1 MEKSKTLSKKLISL
15 VLSLLMVLSCFSGMG
30 LTAFAAPTCPN
41 PGCGSTNVE
50 PFGNVENEWECQDC
64 GYIFGAPSGGDEDDV
79 SFTKVT
85 DASQITA
92 ENIGTCA
99 AEDAKSWAIAN
110 WDDLLKDS
118 FFAEIAFYSRTGE
131 LNYVQVYSG
140 LDEESLTQYFD
151 NLTGT
156 ASISDLQGWFGNG
169 HSVFICTPAAP
180 AEDGPLVGTVIKVG
194 DTLTLDGD
202 YIEVMPGINDQVTD
216 SFKLERMEY
225 DNYFNGWGAVFEE
238 SYAFLIAGDETP
250 EPDGFYVSGGNGTQS
265 HPYTLALHYASAAPV
280 TEWHIGDPINLGGK
294 YYINDDQG
302 APSSYGFDRDVIVS
316 EPVYET
322 MYNQWIFENVIA
334 SNASEAY
341 ALYISLPTG
350 KTASDV
356 PTGFKVKSGDGTEA
370 SPYEFELVYAA
381 AATAYADYVNT
392 TTVIKFDDKDWYL
405 IEDNS
410 TSATEGTVTL
420 LSKECVGA
428 SIFGGSSTYSG
439 STVEGVVNN
448 YYTNSISTDAKAA
461 VDGNGM
467 FLLTTDQANAIKTA
481 NVDVLKCSKA
491 TGAQSILWWLGS
503 PYDSDNA
510 VCVYG
515 DDGSIRDNGEYVE
528 RTLGVRPALKLD
540 LSKVEFDSETKTFA
554 VVKSAYADY
563 LPAEADDADALAAKV
578 VKFGGMDWYLIEDNS
593 TSETE
598 GTVTLFAKEC
608 VGASKFG
615 TNNNTYSGS
624 TVETYV
630 NNWYTSNISADAKAA
645 VDGNGMFLLTAD
657 QARALSSGVRKC
669 SEASGADTNL
679 WWLCTPFSYYLEVM
693 CVDGD
698 YGVVRDGVDD
708 GTNVKNTLGVRPALQ
723 LDLSKVGFNSETNTF
738 AVPHTHDDIT
748 FTAWT
753 STNSLPTDGGNYY
766 LTNDV
771 VLDNT
776 WYAPN
781 GAINLC
787 LDGHSITAAEGKEIQ
802 LMDVE
807 NGATLNLYDKED
819 NSGSISGAVSVN
831 GAILVNSG
839 TFNMYGGTIKDNI
852 TTDHGAGVRV
862 QSGGTFSLYGGSIEN
877 NKTKNQGG
885 YGGGV
890 HVETNSTF
898 NMSGGS
904 IKNNTAF
911 SSAGVFIGTNC
922 TFNMSGGSITGN
934 TATNGEGGVLFTND
948 GTATFKLSG
957 DVTIS
962 DNVTKIDIEEINVH
976 ETHPSNMV
984 IPDSV
989 TIEVVDAL
997 TGEGKIYVQIGTSRV
1012 FTNSTGSVKAKDY
1025 IDKFVSDSATYRIR
1039 TEGDELKIE
1048 APYLRVGG
1056 TFVYDDNAA
1065 DVFKDGK
1072 VKFTPANET
1081 TTYATL
1087 TLNGY
1092 QYDGTGDENSE
1103 GIIYLDSAQLRIVL
1117 KGENIVK
1124 ATNPGI
1130 MINRGADTIIS
1141 SENGGSLEV
1150 VSKQGDAIY
1159 ANGALTVE
1167 SGTISATGGNRGI
1180 AANGINLNGGKIVAT
1195 GTGERGYG
1203 IYCDNLPWLSASS
1216 VSINSGITSL
1226 IASGTLGA
1234 VYGGVANALEG
1245 LGWSNITGTDGQE
1258 TIAVAAE
1265 ARSLEYKK
1273 VAFVSHT
1280 HSFTYSAS
1288 GATITAT
1295 CSADDCT
1302 LTDSK
1307 ATLTIAAPDNLT
1319 YDTNAKAAV
1328 ITDANAI
1335 RGTAKVQY
1343 QTKNGSTYGEATET
1357 APTNAG
1363 TYKASITVGGAT
1375 ASVEYTIAKAD
1386 PTCTAPT
1393 GLTATYGQTLADV
1406 TLTNPS
1412 GNTAGTWAWADSR
1425 TSVGNA
1431 GTNTFKASFVPTDTT
1446 NYNTKT
1452 NIDVSVTVAKKEVT
1466 VSGIKANNKVYD
1478 GSCNA
1483 TIDTSRATISGAL
1496 SGDTL
1501 TVSADASFSD
1511 KNVGEDKTVYLSN
1524 ITLGGE
1530 SASNYTLASSGQQET
1545 TEASI
1550 TAKEVTISG
1559 ITANNKVYDGT
1570 TAATVNYTS
1579 ATIQGM
1585 VSGDDL
1591 SIYTD
1596 FASSNFADKNVG
1608 NNKTVTISS
1617 LTFTGYDAAN
1627 YTVGSVTV
1635 TANITAKE
1643 VGLTW
1648 SNTELTYNGKAQKPT
1663 ATATG
1668 LAGQD
1673 TCTVTVVGEQT
1684 NAGNNYTATAQSLSN
1699 SNYKLPENKTTA
1711 FKINKASQT
1720 APAAP
1725 TEASKTINSITL
1737 NEIPNGEYKCGAGD
1751 WQTSPTFTGL
1761 TQNQTYTFRQRYA
1774 ADANHNASAGSE
1786 ETVIRTANHTHS
1798 FTYTKEGMSI
1808 VATCSGEGICS
1819 LSNNKVS
1826 FTLVPPTENLV
1837 YDGTDKLATL
1847 EGVDAFNAA
1856 TGMNVS
1862 ANDIVYNYK
1871 AKSSD
1876 SAVVVTET
1884 KNAGIYQAL
1893 YTLQTDFPRPVLTSG
1908 FTISKANPTYT
1919 APTGVTATYGD
1930 TLADVALPDGW
1941 AWVDDTTSVG
1951 DAGTKTFKANYT
1963 PADTTNYNT
1972 VENVDVTVKVNQ
1984 AEITPTVTLEGWTY
1998 GENANQPVITG
2009 NTGNGTVTITY
2020 ATKGSDSFSDAV
2032 PTNAG
2037 EYTVK
2042 ATVAATTNYNG
2053 GTATADFTI
2062 AKADIAPTVSLD
2074 GWTYGDEA
2082 NKPVL
2087 EGNTGKGV
2095 VTYLYKEKGASDMS
2109 CIEEAPTQA
2118 GEYTVKAIIDETDN
2132 YNAGSATADFTIA
2145 KLKVTITAE
2154 DKTSKR
2160 EAALKELT
2168 CKVDGKILDSDD
2180 LGIKVTTNAKA
2191 AVAGKYVIKVAY
2203 TANAN
2208 YDVTVVNGTYTVTD
2222 RITAKERTAGKNK
2235 INSAIKATVNKD
2247 GSITAKWGAVANA
2260 EKFEVYAGYCD
2271 KGGYQKVKTAKGN
2284 ETSFKITKINK
2295 KALNQKK
2302 PVKIYVV
2309 AYRKVNGKY
2318 EKITQSINL
2327 HVAGKQVK
2335 KSTNAKAITVKKDKF
2350 TLKVKKTATIKPTLV
2365 LQDSKKKGVEHVAKF
2380 RYQST
2385 NKAVATVD
2393 ANGKITAVGKGK
2405 CTIYIFAN
2413 NGKLKSVKV
2422 TVK

>member
-1 MEKSKTLSKKLISL
+1 MEKSKTISKKMISL

-30 LTAFAAPTCPN
+30 LTA
-41 PGCGSTNVE
+41 
-50 PFGNVENEWECQDC
+50 
-64 GYIFGAPSGGDEDDV
+64 
-79 SFTKVT
+79 
-85 DASQITA
+85 
-92 ENIGTCA
+92 
-99 AEDAKSWAIAN
+99 
-110 WDDLLKDS
+110 
-118 FFAEIAFYSRTGE
+118 
-131 LNYVQVYSG
+131 
-140 LDEESLTQYFD
+140 
-151 NLTGT
+151 
-156 ASISDLQGWFGNG
+156 
-169 HSVFICTPAAP
+169 
-180 AEDGPLVGTVIKVG
+180 
-194 DTLTLDGD
+194 
-202 YIEVMPGINDQVTD
+202 
-216 SFKLERMEY
+216 
-225 DNYFNGWGAVFEE
+225 
-238 SYAFLIAGDETP
+238 YAG
-250 EPDGFYVSGGNGTQS
+250 
-265 HPYTLALHYASAAPV
+265 
-280 TEWHIGDPINLGGK
+280 
-294 YYINDDQG
+294 
-302 APSSYGFDRDVIVS
+302 
-316 EPVYET
+316 
-322 MYNQWIFENVIA
+322 
-334 SNASEAY
+334 
-341 ALYISLPTG
+341 
-350 KTASDV
+350 
-356 PTGFKVKSGDGTEA
+356 EA
-370 SPYEFELVYAA
+370 SPY
-381 AATAYADYVNT
+381 ADLENT
-392 TTVIKFDDKDWYL
+392 TTVITFDNKQWYL

-420 LSKECVGA
+420 LSKDCVAA

-467 FLLTTDQANAIKTA
+467 FLLTTDQANAIQQSQNGLNVLKCNQYDVTVYNAWWLCSQGYGSYMVAYVDGNSGDVDGDGGDVDSTIGVRPALKLDLSKVEFDSETKTFALPAPAPTSTVSFTKVTSADEITAENIGTCAAEDAKSWAIA
-481 NVDVLKCSKA
+481 NWDDLLGGSFFAEIAFYSRTGELYFVQLYSGLDEESFPTYFDTLVDTASISNLQEWFADGHSVFICTPAAPAEDGPLVGTVIKVGDTLTLDGDYTEVMPGVIDQATDSFKLERMEYDNYFNGWGAVFEEAYAFLIAGDETPEPDGFYVSGGNGTQSHPYTLALHYAPSAYADLENTTTVITFDNKQWYLIEDNSTSATEGTVTLLSKECVGASVFDGNQSTSYSGSTIETFVNNWYSDNVTADAKSAVSGGMFLLEADIANELIEDVLKCSWEDYY
-491 TGAQSILWWLGS
+491 GDNLWWLSTPVEAGENDR
-503 PYDSDNA
+503 YVAFVKDGVVKA
-510 VCVYG
+510 
-515 DDGSIRDNGEYVE
+515 DGSGMSVYVE
-528 RTLGVRPALKLD
+528 LGVRPALKLD

-554 VVKSAYADY
+554 LPAPSAYAGY
-563 LPAEADDADALAAKV
+563 VPAEADDADALAAKV
-578 VKFGGMDWYLIEDNS
+578 VKFNGMDWYLIEDNS

-608 VGASKFG
+608 VGASEFG

-693 CVDGD
+693 SVDGD

-708 GTNVKNTLGVRPALQ
+708 GTNVKNTLGVRPALK
-723 LDLSKVGFNSETNTF
+723 LDLSKVGFNSETKTF
-738 AVPHTHDDIT
+738 AVPHIHDDIT

-771 VLDNT
+771 KLDNT

-781 GAINLC
+781 SAINLC

-839 TFNMYGGTIKDNI
+839 TFNMYGGTIKDNM

-862 QSGGTFSLYGGSIEN
+862 LSGGTFSLYGGSIEN
-877 NKTKNQGG
+877 NKTKSTTGG
-885 YGGGV
+885 CGGGV

-904 IKNNTAF
+904 IKNNTAAGG
-911 SSAGVFIGTNC
+911 AGVFIGSNC
-922 TFNMSGGSITGN
+922 TFNLSGGSITGN
-934 TATNGEGGVLFTND
+934 IATNGEGGGVSFTSDSNSP
-948 GTATFKLSG
+948 ATFKLSG
-957 DVTIS
+957 NPTVTDNIFKFDDDQANFHIS
-962 DNVTKIDIEEINVH
+962 S
-976 ETHPSNMV
+976 PSNV
-984 IPDSV
+984 ALTDNLK
-989 TIEVVDAL
+989 IEVVGAL
-997 TGEGKIYVQIGTSRV
+997 TGDGKISISKELPGV
-1012 FTNSTGSVKAKDY
+1012 FTKSSNSVKASDY
-1025 IDKFVSDSATYRIR
+1025 IYKFTTDSRMNRIK
-1039 TEGDELKIE
+1039 TEGDELRIE
-1048 APYLRVGG
+1048 SPHLVIGG

-1065 DVFKDGK
+1065 DVFGDGK
-1072 VKFTPANET
+1072 VKFTPASDENSN
-1081 TTYATL
+1081 AKL

-1092 QYDGTGDENSE
+1092 QYDGTEVSERE
-1103 GIIYLDSAQLRIVL
+1103 GIVYFDNIPLDIVL
-1117 KGENIVK
+1117 KGENTIKVDN
-1124 ATNPGI
+1124 APGI
-1130 MINRGADTIIS
+1130 MINAPANTVIS
-1141 SENGGSLEV
+1141 SDNGGSLEV
-1150 VSKQGDAIY
+1150 VSEQGDAIY
-1159 ANGALTVE
+1159 VNGALTVE

-1180 AANGINLNGGKIVAT
+1180 AANGINLGGGKIVAK

-1203 IYCDNLPWLSASS
+1203 IYCESLPWLPASS

-1234 VYGGVANALEG
+1234 VYGSVANELEG

-1258 TIAVAAE
+1258 TIAVTAE
-1265 ARSLEYKK
+1265 ARSLEYKM
-1273 VAFVSHT
+1273 VSFVSHT

-1295 CSADDCT
+1295 CANTDGGCM
-1302 LTDSK
+1302 LTDNK
-1307 ATLTIAAPDNLT
+1307 ATLTIAAPENLT

-1335 RGTAKVQY
+1335 QGTAKVQY
-1343 QTKNGSTYGEATET
+1343 QTKSGSTYGEATET

-1363 TYKASITVGGAT
+1363 TYKASITLGGAT

-1386 PTCTAPT
+1386 PTCVAPT
-1393 GLTATYGQTLADV
+1393 GVTATYGQTLADV
-1406 TLTNPS
+1406 TLTNPE

-1425 TSVGNA
+1425 TSVGNVVTPA
-1431 GTNTFKASFVPTDTT
+1431 ATFKASFVPTDTT

-1452 NIDVSVTVAKKEVT
+1452 NIDVSVKVAKKEVT
-1466 VSGIKANNKVYD
+1466 VSDIKANNKVYD

-1496 SGDTL
+1496 LGDTL
-1501 TVSADASFSD
+1501 TFSADASFAD
-1511 KNVGEDKTVYLSN
+1511 KNVGEDKTVNLSN

-1545 TEASI
+1545 TTASI
-1550 TAKEVTISG
+1550 TPKEVTISG

-1570 TAATVNYTS
+1570 TAATINDTS

-1585 VSGDDL
+1585 VIGDDL

-1596 FASSNFADKNVG
+1596 FASGNFADKNVG

-1617 LTFTGYDAAN
+1617 LLLTGYDAAN

-1643 VGLTW
+1643 VGLEW

-1684 NAGNNYTATAQSLSN
+1684 NAGDNYTATAQSLSN
-1699 SNYKLPENKTTA
+1699 SNYKLPEKKTTA

-1725 TEASKTINSITL
+1725 TEAGKTVNSITL
-1737 NEIPNGEYKCGAGD
+1737 NTIPNGEYKCGAGD

-1761 TQNQTYTFRQRYA
+1761 EQNKTYTFRQRYA
-1774 ADANHNASAGSE
+1774 ADANHNASTGSE
-1786 ETVIRTANHTHS
+1786 EAVIRTANHEHS
-1798 FTYTKEGMSI
+1798 FTYSSSNGTI
-1808 VATCSGEGICS
+1808 TATCNGAGTCS
-1819 LSNNKVS
+1819 LTDNKVS
-1826 FTLVPPTENLV
+1826 FTLTAPTNLV
-1837 YDGTDKLATL
+1837 YDGTDKKATL
-1847 EGVDAFNAA
+1847 DGVDAFNAA
-1856 TGMNVS
+1856 TGLNVS

-1893 YTLQTDFPRPVLTSG
+1893 YTLQTGSSGPVADIT
-1908 FTISKANPTYT
+1908 FTVAKANPTYE
-1919 APTGVTATYGD
+1919 APTGLYATYGD
-1930 TLADVALPDGW
+1930 TLADVTLPDGW

-1972 VENVDVTVKVNQ
+1972 VENVDVTVKVNP
-1984 AEITPTVTLEGWTY
+1984 ADITPTVT
-1998 GENANQPVITG
+1998 
-2009 NTGNGTVTITY
+2009 
-2020 ATKGSDSFSDAV
+2020 
-2032 PTNAG
+2032 
-2037 EYTVK
+2037 
-2042 ATVAATTNYNG
+2042 
-2053 GTATADFTI
+2053 
-2062 AKADIAPTVSLD
+2062 LD

-2082 NKPVL
+2082 NTPSVT
-2087 EGNTGKGV
+2087 GNAGNGDVAYTYAQKG
-2095 VTYLYKEKGASDMS
+2095 SDEFS
-2109 CIEEAPTQA
+2109 SDVPTDA
-2118 GEYTVKAIIDETDN
+2118 GDYTVKAVIAETAN
-2132 YNAGSATADFTIA
+2132 YNGGEATADFTIA
-2145 KLKVTITAE
+2145 KAKVTITAD
-2154 DKTSKR
+2154 DKSSKR
-2160 EAALKELT
+2160 EAKLKKLT
-2168 CKVDGKILDSDD
+2168 YKVDGKIYDGDD
-2180 LGIKVTTNAKA
+2180 LGIKVSSNAKA
-2191 AVAGKYVIKVAY
+2191 AVAGKYVIKVTY
-2203 TANAN
+2203 IENAN
-2208 YDVTVVNGTYTVTD
+2208 YDVTTVNGTYTVTD
-2222 RITAKERTAGKNK
+2222 RITANERTKGKNK
-2235 INSAIKATVNKD
+2235 INSAVKATVNKN
-2247 GSITAKWGAVANA
+2247 GSVTAKWGAVANA
-2260 EKFEVYAGYCD
+2260 DKFEIYANYCSKD
-2271 KGGYQKVKTAKGN
+2271 NEFKKIKTVKGSVH
-2284 ETSFKITKINK
+2284 SFDITKLHGKKLDQK
-2295 KALNQKK
+2295 KA
-2302 PVKIYVV
+2302 VKIYVV

-2318 EKITQSINL
+2318 EKITRSISL
-2327 HVAGKQVK
+2327 HVVGKK
-2335 KSTNAKAITVKKDKF
+2335 DTKSSNAKAIKVKKDAF
-2350 TLKVKKTATIKPTLV
+2350 TLKVNKTATIKPTLV
-2365 LQDSKKKGVEHVAKF
+2365 LKNSKKKAVEHVAKF

-2385 NKAVATVD
+2385 NTAVATVD
-2393 ANGKITAVGKGK
+2393 KNGKIKAVGKGN